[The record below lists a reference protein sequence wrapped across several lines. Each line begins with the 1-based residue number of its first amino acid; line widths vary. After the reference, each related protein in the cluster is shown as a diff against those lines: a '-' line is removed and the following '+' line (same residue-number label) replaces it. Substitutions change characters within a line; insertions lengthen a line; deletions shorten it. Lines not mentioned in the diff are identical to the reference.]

1 MVIGF
6 ITLGFKA
13 IKCLRI
19 RHMGLVCVRVRF
31 SFACSSSS
39 SESLS
44 RSMIIGVS
52 SSSIGPWWI
61 G

>member
-1 MVIGF
+1 MSG
-6 ITLGFKA
+6 LGSA
-13 IKCLRI
+13 L
-19 RHMGLVCVRVRF
+19 
-31 SFACSSSS
+31 AYSSSS

-44 RSMIIGVS
+44 CSMIIGV